1 MSQLRKFF
9 SVLGLNKWLQVPA
22 GNAVVSHSVRAD
34 KGVQREVQRALFQ
47 LFTSKK
53 MYHINYASRCCRTE
67 KMVVFSSL
75 LSLFYCA
82 VPLAEGHRL
91 PSFWWNANGVQRCVK
106 THKQHLQEWQPGI
119 PSAPCSPS
127 KSAHVCSHLLR
138 PSALLPLP
146 CFFHCCCLIE
156 EPSFIATVDLAQ
168 ARLIRRSGFT

>member
-1 MSQLRKFF
+1 M
-9 SVLGLNKWLQVPA
+9 
-22 GNAVVSHSVRAD
+22 
-34 KGVQREVQRALFQ
+34 
-47 LFTSKK
+47 FTAEK

-127 KSAHVCSHLLR
+127 KVRPRLLSSAQAISPPSPSLLF
-138 PSALLPLP
+138 PLLLPHRRTI
-146 CFFHCCCLIE
+146 FHRDCWLSTGPAHPAKWIHLTATELCRLQRWNTIVHYWSCLW
-156 EPSFIATVDLAQ
+156 SNLGA
-168 ARLIRRSGFT
+168 